1 MISQN
6 VLDRLSLGANL
17 LAFSHGIDS
26 TALFYILQEAGV
38 KFDLEIGRASCRER
52 VYVLV

>member
-6 VLDRLSLGANL
+6 VLGRLSSGANL

-38 KFDLEIGRASCRER
+38 KFDLVIVDHNAREQSKFR
-52 VYVLV
+52 